1 MHPKGQLN
9 KMITID
15 KLDAELLKRLHSK
28 ARVGVAELAVQL
40 GISRNTV
47 LGRLQRLEGAGILK
61 GFSPVM
67 DLEAAGVPVQ
77 AFIGLELDQRQ
88 LAKVVDALSRI
99 PEVLEVT
106 TQAGREDLMVRV
118 ASTTLQGVQSAA
130 ARMVDIPGVRHTN
143 TTLTV
148 STPLPYRVQPL
159 LDHLTKDLG
168 WGRSTP
174 LPASPEVDEN

>member
-1 MHPKGQLN
+1 
-9 KMITID
+9 MISID
-15 KLDAELLKRLHSK
+15 RLDSELLKRLDSN
-28 ARVGVAELAVQL
+28 ARAGVADLAAQL

-47 LGRLQRLEGAGILK
+47 LARLQRLEKRGVLQK
-61 GFSPVM
+61 FRPVV
-67 DLEAAGVPVQ
+67 DLEAAGIPVQ
-77 AFIGLELDQRQ
+77 AFVGLELDQRQ
-88 LAKVVDALSRI
+88 LRNVVIALSQI

-106 TQAGREDLMVRV
+106 TQAGREDLLVRV
-118 ASTTLQGVQSAA
+118 ASATLQELQAAA

-159 LDHLTKDLG
+159 LDHLTKELG

-174 LPASPEVDEN
+174 LPD

>member
-1 MHPKGQLN
+1 
-9 KMITID
+9 MISID
-15 KLDAELLKRLHSK
+15 RLDAELLRRLHGN
-28 ARVGVAELAVQL
+28 ARAGVAELAALL

-47 LGRLQRLEGAGILK
+47 LGRLQRLETAGILK
-61 GFSPVM
+61 GFRPVM
-67 DLEAAGVPVQ
+67 DLEAAGIPVQ
-77 AFIGLELDQRQ
+77 AFIGLELDQRK
-88 LAKVVDALSRI
+88 LSSVVEALSRI

-159 LDHLTKDLG
+159 LDHLTRDSG

-174 LPASPEVDEN
+174 LPVESHPPKRFD